1 MLLGHLLCG
10 LIVGWLAALASFL
23 MELPLVTM
31 LGVYVLGANIG
42 ILLSV
47 LLSSVVLGAGALI
60 TRWPSRGAQA
70 R

>member
-10 LIVGWLAALASFL
+10 LVVGWLAALASFL

-31 LGVYVLGANIG
+31 LGIYVLGANVG

-47 LLSSVVLGAGALI
+47 LLSSVVLGAGELI
-60 TRWPSRGAQA
+60 ARWPGRGAQA

>member
-31 LGVYVLGANIG
+31 LGVYVLGANVG

-47 LLSSVVLGAGALI
+47 MLSSVVLGAGELI
-60 TRWPSRGAQA
+60 ARWPALGAQA